1 MRIRKTHDWN
11 YDKPYEWGLE
21 TLTGIFFVKNKT
33 FDGEENLF
41 LGGLSLL
48 ILDAILGLMYQ
59 KKTHLQLH
67 FCAIDLFKN
76 FFSYLTILHK
86 KVFIKKPKIPNWT

>member
-1 MRIRKTHDWN
+1 MRAWN
-11 YDKPYEWGLE
+11 FDRNF
-21 TLTGIFFVKNKT
+21 FFVKNKT

-76 FFSYLTILHK
+76 FFSYLTILDK
-86 KVFIKKPKIPNWT
+86 KCVFKETQKSKLDLDFGVCHY

>member
-1 MRIRKTHDWN
+1 MTGTMTN
-11 YDKPYEWGLE
+11 PMNEGLKLWQE
-21 TLTGIFFVKNKT
+21 FFFVKNKT

-59 KKTHLQLH
+59 KNASSTSLLCYRFIQKL
-67 FCAIDLFKN
+67 LFLLN
-76 FFSYLTILHK
+76 YPT
-86 KVFIKKPKIPNWT
+86 